1 MTTTATTMDNTPP
14 TIPPTSSAFTDP
26 LDTGG
31 DSKILIFL
39 TPQVMN
45 LELNF
50 CKVLKFPTSLNLSL

>member
-1 MTTTATTMDNTPP
+1 MTTAATTMDNTPP

-50 CKVLKFPTSLNLSL
+50 ARF